1 MMETFESA
9 RIQTAARALGVAQS
23 AFETA
28 IQYAIDRVDIYGNS
42 LFDKLSDFKIVSLIE
57 KFIIDNTVHKF
68 FELVNS

>member
-1 MMETFESA
+1 QFS
-9 RIQTAARALGVAQS
+9 R
-23 AFETA
+23 
-28 IQYAIDRVDIYGNS
+28 NS